1 MRVNKNLT
9 TKAVVD
15 LLILQINA
23 LCRGNCG
30 YCPFHIGD
38 DYHMFCLKSA
48 LERIS
53 KELENNDE
61 YSYFDEEAD
70 Y

>member
-1 MRVNKNLT
+1 MRVNSDLT
-9 TKAVVD
+9 AKAVVD
-15 LLILQINA
+15 LLILQIDA
-23 LCRGNCG
+23 LRRRNCG

-53 KELENNDE
+53 KELEDRDE
-61 YSYFDEEAD
+61 YSYFDEEDD

>member
-1 MRVNKNLT
+1 MRVNKDLT
-9 TKAVVD
+9 AKAVVD

-23 LCRGNCG
+23 LCRGSCG

-53 KELENNDE
+53 GELEDRDE
-61 YSYFDEEAD
+61 YSYFDEED
-70 Y
+70 

>member
-9 TKAVVD
+9 IKAVVD

-23 LCRGNCG
+23 SCRGNCG

-53 KELENNDE
+53 KELEDSE
-61 YSYFDEEAD
+61 YSYFDEEDD